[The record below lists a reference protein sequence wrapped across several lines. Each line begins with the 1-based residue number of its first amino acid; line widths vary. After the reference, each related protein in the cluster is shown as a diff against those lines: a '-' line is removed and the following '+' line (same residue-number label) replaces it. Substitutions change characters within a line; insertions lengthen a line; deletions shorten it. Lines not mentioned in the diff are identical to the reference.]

1 MAGVLF
7 IVNVPQMEYEKELKS
22 NEKSSKIVMEKEK
35 YEKASKVIHEMKKSK
50 RFGSIAK
57 SSIESYATDDDSSI
71 VISKCRSTDC
81 LNKNENEG
89 LYKSKSENTLNDI
102 SPQSFQ
108 SSWDEVKQVIKA
120 KKNKLNIT
128 RPTRGVDI
136 LGAFHF
142 DTPLETIL
150 SEILTRLE
158 INSASWTAT
167 KGNKFW
173 KVTFS
178 LKSGNLCE
186 ELLQVLKTFGIGSR
200 CQSSMSVLPC
210 TLYYKAGICE
220 EETETKED
228 LWQSENSMWSRLSSS
243 IRARNHLPQIL
254 YAVRAEAS
262 LTFDWL
268 FLLVV
273 AAFVS
278 ALGLVENS
286 TVILVASMLISPLMG
301 PITAGTLGTAVRDR
315 SLQRM
320 GVMHE
325 MLGLFLSLVIGFI
338 FGLIICAVDE
348 RYGVGDWPTYEMVSR
363 CEIRSL
369 WVGVLVAIPSGA
381 AVALAVLS
389 EYTASLVG
397 VAISASLLPP
407 AVNAGLL
414 WSMSL
419 VHVIYAS
426 DETRWNGVVTTSYYS
441 ENPATELALLGTV
454 SLCLTLVNILCIFL
468 AGVAVYK
475 VKEVCPLD
483 KRDIPWWRANRDLL
497 EAPKRNDDGSA
508 TWDIYSKWCNDLET
522 PKKQTENN
530 YQIQSD
536 TVTYRR
542 HNIMQRPK
550 ALNIED
556 YCLQKSQNNESY
568 SPTDA
573 DLKSVK
579 DNEKKPSEIKDGVEA
594 PSIISNAD
602 SIENNPTVY
611 TERVRNSFNY
621 YNFGFEDRD
630 ERNPNNDSYYPT
642 IQPSLNLTIDAK
654 THGIVLGTKSF
665 HV

>member
-1 MAGVLF
+1 MVGVLF
-7 IVNVPQMEYEKELKS
+7 IVNVPQKEYEKELRLKD
-22 NEKSSKIVMEKEK
+22 KSSKIVTEKEK
-35 YEKASKVIHEMKKSK
+35 YEKASKVIHEMKKNK
-50 RFGSIAK
+50 RFGSIK

-89 LYKSKSENTLNDI
+89 LFKSKSENTLNDV
-102 SPQSFQ
+102 SHEGGCK
-108 SSWDEVKQVIKA
+108 SSWEEVKQVIKP

-128 RPTRGVDI
+128 KPARGVDI
-136 LGAFHF
+136 LGAFHW

-150 SEILTRLE
+150 SEILTRLD

-186 ELLQVLKTFGIGSR
+186 ELLQVLRTFGIGSR
-200 CQSSMSVLPC
+200 GQSSMSVLPC
-210 TLYYKAGICE
+210 TLYYKANTSE
-220 EETETKED
+220 EDTETKED
-228 LWQSENSMWSRLSSS
+228 IWNDNSMWSRLSSS
-243 IRARNHLPQIL
+243 VRARNHLPQIL
-254 YAVRAEAS
+254 LAVRSEAS

-278 ALGLVENS
+278 AIGLVENS

-301 PITAGTLGTAVRDR
+301 PITAGTLGTAVCDR

-320 GVMHE
+320 GLMHE

-338 FGLIICAVDE
+338 FGLSICAVDE
-348 RYGVGDWPTYEMVSR
+348 HYGVGDWPTSEMVSR

-369 WVGVLVAIPSGA
+369 WVGVLVALPSGA

-419 VHVIYAS
+419 VHIIYAS
-426 DETRWNGVVTTSYYS
+426 DDTKWNGVITTSYYS

-475 VKEVCPLD
+475 VKEVRPLE
-483 KRDIPWWRANRDLL
+483 KRDIPWWQANKDLQI
-497 EAPKRNDDGSA
+497 PKHNNDGP
-508 TWDIYSKWCNDLET
+508 TNWEIYSKWCNDPIET
-522 PKKQTENN
+522 NPLQTHTDNN

-536 TVTYRR
+536 TVTYRK
-542 HNIMQRPK
+542 HNLIQRPK
-550 ALNIED
+550 AHNIED
-556 YCLQKSQNNESY
+556 YLQKTQNSESY
-568 SPTDA
+568 TSMNAVLQPVNNT
-573 DLKSVK
+573 
-579 DNEKKPSEIKDGVEA
+579 EKKTSENKEAVEV
-594 PSIISNAD
+594 PSILSNAD
-602 SIENNPTVY
+602 SIENNATPY
-611 TERVRNSFNY
+611 TGRVRDSFNY
-621 YNFGFEDRD
+621 FNFGYEDKD
-630 ERNPNNDSYYPT
+630 DKNSKSDSYYPT
-642 IQPSLNLTIDAK
+642 IQPSVNLTIDAK